1 MTVEEKTGAS
11 GAYSAFA
18 FRDFRYWIA
27 YRYLSGVAL
36 QMRAVAVGWY
46 LYELTGSAV
55 ALGIA
60 GLASFLPSLMFALV
74 TGHVADT
81 YNRRW
86 VVVIAFSI
94 CGATMLALTLAIVA
108 GSPPLWLIYL
118 AVAVIGVSRSFG
130 NPASQAITP
139 NLVPK
144 DHFANAVTWY
154 SSVWQLAVVTG
165 PAIGGFLYFFGPNV
179 IFFASTAAFFL
190 CALCAHMLRTP
201 LDPSPGGKG
210 PVTWETLSAGLRFI
224 WSRQVVFGAI
234 ALDLVA
240 VMFGGVTAL
249 LPIVAKDILHVGPT
263 GLGILRSSPAIGAVV
278 MGLLIARLPVQSK
291 AGSKMLIAVGIYGMA
306 AVLFGLSPWFILSVI
321 CLIVMGASDQVSVV
335 IRHTMVQSDTPDE
348 MRGRVAAVN
357 SIFVSGSAD
366 MGEFRAGMSAALFGV
381 GNAIL
386 IGGVC
391 TIFFAAAWAKFF
403 PQLAAR
409 DKLVQ

>member
-36 QMRAVAVGWY
+36 QMRAVAIGWY

-94 CGATMLALTLAIVA
+94 CGVAMFALTLAIVA

-118 AVAVIGVSRSFG
+118 AVAVIGLSRSFG

-144 DHFANAVTWY
+144 EHFANAVTWY
-154 SSVWQLAVVTG
+154 SSVWQLAIVTG
-165 PAIGGFLYFFGPNV
+165 PAIGGFMYFFGPNV
-179 IFFASTAAFFL
+179 IFFASTGAFFL

-210 PVTWETLSAGLRFI
+210 PVTWATLSAGLRFI

-249 LPIVAKDILHVGPT
+249 LPIVAKDVLHVGPT

-278 MGLLIARLPVQSK
+278 MGLLIARLPVESR
-291 AGSKMLIAVGIYGMA
+291 AGSKMLIAVGVYGMA
-306 AVLFGLSPWFILSVI
+306 AVLFGFSPWFLVSMI

-366 MGEFRAGMSAALFGV
+366 PASSAPA
-381 GNAIL
+381 
-386 IGGVC
+386 
-391 TIFFAAAWAKFF
+391 
-403 PQLAAR
+403 
-409 DKLVQ
+409 

>member
-27 YRYLSGVAL
+27 YRYLSGIAL
-36 QMRAVAVGWY
+36 QMRAVAIGWY

-55 ALGIA
+55 ALGVA
-60 GLASFLPSLMFALV
+60 GLASFAPSLVFALV

-86 VVVIAFSI
+86 VVVISFSV
-94 CGATMLALTLAIVA
+94 CAAAMLALTLAIVA

-118 AVAVIGVSRSFG
+118 GVAVIGAGRAFG

-144 DHFANAVTWY
+144 ENFANAVTWY
-154 SSVWQLAVVTG
+154 SSTWQLAVVTG
-165 PAIGGFLYFFGPNV
+165 PAIGGLFYFFGPYV
-179 IFFASTAAFFL
+179 IFYAATIAFVL
-190 CALCAHMLRTP
+190 CAWCAHMLRTP
-201 LDPSPGGKG
+201 LDPSTAGRG
-210 PVTWETLSAGLRFI
+210 PITWATLSAGLTFM
-224 WSRQVVFGAI
+224 WSRQVIFGAI

-249 LPIVAKDILHVGPT
+249 LPIVAKDILEVGPT
-263 GLGILRSSPAIGAVV
+263 GLGILRSSPAVGAVL
-278 MGLLIARLPVQSK
+278 MGFLVARLPVESK
-291 AGSKMLIAVGIYGMA
+291 AGSKMLIAVGIYGLA
-306 AVLFGLSPWFILSVI
+306 AILFGLSPFFLVSMA
-321 CLIVMGASDQVSVV
+321 CLFVMGAADQVSVV
-335 IRHTMVQSDTPDE
+335 IRHTMVQSETPDE

-366 MGEFRAGMSAALFGV
+366 LGEFRAGMSAALFGV
-381 GNAIL
+381 GNAIV
-386 IGGVC
+386 IGGLC
-391 TIFFAAAWAKFF
+391 TMFFAVAWAKLF
-403 PQLAAR
+403 PELAAR